1 MCGRLIMLL
10 CNVSLPEASFQ
21 VSHLRKHERTVWQTP
36 ERFFVRLERALE
48 VAKNTV
54 AINALREPCFPEL
67 GLKRDRP
74 ISRVL
79 HCGTAVLVQIN
90 AVEIEI
96 ASRDSEAGPRQRK
109 LRVKPD
115 RLGIKVSDPLCRI
128 ELPALSIAT
137 ARR

>member
-1 MCGRLIMLL
+1 MLL

-21 VSHLRKHERTVWQTP
+21 VSHLRKHQRTVGQTP

-48 VAKNTV
+48 VAKNPV

-96 ASRDSEAGPRQRK
+96 ASRDSEACPRQRK
-109 LRVKPD
+109 LRIKPD
-115 RLGIKVSDPLCRI
+115 RL
-128 ELPALSIAT
+128 
-137 ARR
+137 

>member
-1 MCGRLIMLL
+1 MFL
-10 CNVSLPEASFQ
+10 CNVSLSEASFQ

-48 VAKNTV
+48 VAKNPV
-54 AINALREPCFPEL
+54 AINALREPCFSEI
-67 GLKRDRP
+67 GLKRDSP

-96 ASRDSEAGPRQRK
+96 TSRDGQAGPCQGG
-109 LRVKPD
+109 LRINPD
-115 RLGIKVSDPLCRI
+115 RLGIKGSD
-128 ELPALSIAT
+128 
-137 ARR
+137 